1 MKTVKL
7 TEILDYYDGIQ
18 LFAARDPIGGHYV
31 CEMIDTV
38 GDFDRYVVVGVRP
51 ERLDEFRA
59 GEVDLRTLLLEPPDG
74 EWFITVADGTI
85 DDPLT
90 LVPQQEPLAESEF
103 LPKEGFFLEAPNP
116 VSESDIQQAVQRGN
130 VVAVTGQVELAN
142 RRKGEWSLLT
152 ENGVKTGKTAP
163 GGPSLDGLQ
172 VGKRYRFNCAEIV
185 ESDPLWRKPE
195 GSLLAKNRNC
205 LSRRRLGQKEDG

>member
-51 ERLDEFRA
+51 ERLDEFRM
-59 GEVDLRTLLLEPPDG
+59 GEVDLRTLLLESPDG

-90 LVPQQEPLAESEF
+90 LVLQQEPLAETDY
-103 LPKEGFFLEAPNP
+103 LPQEGFFLEAPTP
-116 VSESDIQQAVQRGN
+116 VSESDIKQAVERGN

-152 ENGVKTGKTAP
+152 DSGVKTGKTAP
-163 GGPSLDGLQ
+163 SGPSLDGLQ
-172 VGKRYRFNCAEIV
+172 VGKRYRFNCVEIT
-185 ESDPLWRKPE
+185 EPDLLWR
-195 GSLLAKNRNC
+195 N
-205 LSRRRLGQKEDG
+205 QKVLYLQRAEAA

>member
-18 LFAARDPIGGHYV
+18 LFAARDDIGGHYV

-51 ERLDEFRA
+51 ESLDEFRT
-59 GEVDLRTLLLEPPDG
+59 GGVDLRTLLLEAPDG

-85 DDPLT
+85 EDPLT
-90 LVPQQEPLAESEF
+90 LVPQQEPLTETEY
-103 LPKEGFFLEAPNP
+103 LPEEGFFLEAPTP
-116 VSESDIQQAVQRGN
+116 VSESDIKQAVERGD
-130 VVAVTGQVELAN
+130 VTVFTGQVELAN
-142 RRKGEWSLLT
+142 RSKGEWSLLT
-152 ENGVKTGKTAP
+152 DNGVKTGKTAP

-172 VGKRYRFNCAEIV
+172 VGKFYRFNCAEIA
-185 ESDPLWRKPE
+185 EPDPLWRDRKTLYLQGIE
-195 GSLLAKNRNC
+195 AA
-205 LSRRRLGQKEDG
+205 